1 MAGQVDSDDEVLSD
15 INITPFV
22 DVVLVLL
29 IILMVTS
36 VDIVKASLVVE
47 LPKAA
52 SGKEAIAS
60 TLNVVITE
68 DETLYLDGEKM
79 TEEALIAK
87 TKSEAAKSTDLQAVI
102 AADKK
107 VPYGVVVRVIDL
119 VKSNGVK
126 AFALNIERVPAPE
139 AKAPEAAEGGGRRE
153 GAE

>member
-1 MAGQVDSDDEVLSD
+1 MAGRVDSDDEVMSD

-36 VDIVKASLVVE
+36 VDIVKASLIVK

-52 SGKEAIAS
+52 SGKEAITS
-60 TLNVVITE
+60 TLNLVITE
-68 DETLYLDGEKM
+68 DSTLYLDGAKT

-87 TKSEAAKSTDLQAVI
+87 TQAEAAKTPDLQAVI

-107 VPYGVVVRVIDL
+107 VPYGVVVRIIDL

-126 AFALNIERVPAPE
+126 EFALNIERVAAPE
-139 AKAPEAAEGGGRRE
+139 DSAE
-153 GAE
+153 